1 MSSPRGAFGEAGGSE
16 ANGSK
21 LGAGGGGGGGA
32 GGSEDNGFSVAGFS
46 GLSAV
51 MLKGSKVGVASVVEL
66 VSG

>member
-1 MSSPRGAFGEAGGSE
+1 MSSPRGAFGGAGGSE

-21 LGAGGGGGGGA
+21 LGAGGGGGGA
-32 GGSEDNGFSVAGFS
+32 GGSMDNGFSVAGFS